1 MRTRAMAVR
10 GAAVLTAAAIFAF
23 PAVFLPAILPAQPR
37 ERQAAPAPRMG
48 DAVPVSPQA
57 SDVRDIG
64 VTVYNEN
71 LGVVRDVRRYDIR
84 GGMSELRVTGVAST
98 LEPTSVHIR
107 PLAEPGFD
115 VLWQDYRFDL
125 VNTERLLERYLDQQ
139 VEVTMKD
146 DQVKRGTLL
155 SFDSQSI
162 VLREGSGTILVL
174 NRTEMEQIALRE
186 PELGLV
192 TRPTLVS
199 RIRADR
205 PGEQRVEVSYLANAM
220 SWRAD
225 YVATVNDA
233 GTRMDLQSWASI
245 ENRSGTGYENAKLTL
260 VAGQIHRAAPPQV
273 PVPMMARDMAQEGMI
288 SAKAMNQME
297 ARVFS
302 EYHVYEVPQRIT
314 LANNEVKQMAL
325 LEAANVRSS
334 RKYLYDATRDP
345 RQVFTTIE
353 FANSG
358 SGLGRPLPEG
368 VVRVYQRDEDGSL
381 RLTGE
386 DRIQHTPANDTVRV
400 AMGAAFDITAERR
413 QTEHR
418 QVNPRVIEQAFE
430 ITLTSR
436 KREAVEVTVL
446 EHHWGSWEVVES
458 SHRPRKKDANTLELT
473 VRVPPERP
481 VTITYRIR
489 ITLPGE
495 RGG

>member
-1 MRTRAMAVR
+1 MAVR
-10 GAAVLTAAAIFAF
+10 AAAVPTAAAILLF
-23 PAVFLPAILPAQPR
+23 PAVFLPAILTAQPR

-48 DAVPVSPQA
+48 DAVPVSPQV
-57 SDVRDIG
+57 SDLRDIG

-84 GGMSELRVTGVAST
+84 GGRSELRVTDVAST

-107 PLAEPGFD
+107 PLGEPGFD

-155 SFDSQSI
+155 SFDPQSI

-205 PGEQRVEVSYLANAM
+205 SGEQRVEVSYLANAM

-233 GTRMDLQSWASI
+233 GTQMDLQSWASI

-325 LEAANVRSS
+325 LEASNVRSS

-368 VVRVYQRDEDGSL
+368 VVRVYQRDEDGTL

-436 KREAVEVTVL
+436 KREAVEITVL
-446 EHHWGSWEVVES
+446 EHHWGAWEVVES
-458 SHRPRKKDANTLELT
+458 SHRSRKKDANTLEFT

-495 RGG
+495 RGR